1 MLKLIGY
8 EIAIWRKKI
17 ELIFDVD
24 DDALEKWMESFTQS
38 ERMDIARELA
48 IIGERILKERGNP
61 KAAEES
67 ASLLQS
73 VADWEET
80 YLNMEVCNLK
90 QAIAEADY
98 IKSIEA
104 MRSNIDTL
112 RAYMLESINNNA
124 PNAQELYQ
132 LHIWISPT
140 VCGIMPT
147 HFGLA

>member
-1 MLKLIGY
+1 
-8 EIAIWRKKI
+8 
-17 ELIFDVD
+17 
-24 DDALEKWMESFTQS
+24 MESFTQS
-38 ERMDIARELA
+38 ERMDISRELA

-61 KAAEES
+61 KAAQES
-67 ASLLQS
+67 ASLLQI

-132 LHIWISPT
+132 LHI
-140 VCGIMPT
+140 
-147 HFGLA
+147 

>member
-1 MLKLIGY
+1 
-8 EIAIWRKKI
+8 
-17 ELIFDVD
+17 
-24 DDALEKWMESFTQS
+24 MESFTQL

-48 IIGERILKERGNP
+48 IIGERILKKRGNP
-61 KAAEES
+61 KAAEVS

-80 YLNMEVCNLK
+80 YLNMEVCKLK

-124 PNAQELYQ
+124 PNVQELYQ
-132 LHIWISPT
+132 LHI
-140 VCGIMPT
+140 
-147 HFGLA
+147 